1 MMKKRSVLLFFIC
14 VLSLVLLV
22 ACSCDEQEAPAFTVK
37 FEAYIDNVVIPKQT
51 VKIDDYVNAPTVEM
65 KRPGYNFKGWYL
77 GEKKWDFNKDTVTK
91 DITLTA
97 KWESYLSYTE
107 AQDGSGGLWV
117 AGCDFNTAEVVIPS
131 EHNGRKITGIH
142 WAFAE
147 RSKIKSI
154 DIPSTLTY
162 ISESAFN
169 GCVLLESIIIPEGV
183 IKIGSGAFS
192 ECDSLKEINCEAQKM
207 PQGWHEDFNKTE
219 ATVAFGYKH
228 EK

>member
-1 MMKKRSVLLFFIC
+1 MKKKALLLILIG
-14 VLSLVLLV
+14 VLSLVFLA
-22 ACSCDEQEAPAFTVK
+22 ACSCDEQEVPTFTVK
-37 FEAYIDNVVIPKQT
+37 FEAYIDNIAVSKQT
-51 VKIDDYVNAPTVEM
+51 VNMNGYVNAPAIEM

-77 GEKKWDFNKDTVTK
+77 GEKKWDFARDTVTK
-91 DITLTA
+91 DMTLTA

-117 AGCDFNTAEVVIPS
+117 VGCDFNTTEIVIPS
-131 EHNGRKITGIH
+131 EHNGRRVTGIH
-142 WAFAE
+142 WAFAG
-147 RSKIKSI
+147 RNKIKSI
-154 DIPSTLTY
+154 DIPSTVTY

-169 GCVLLESIIIPEGV
+169 GCALLESIIIPEDV

-207 PQGWHEDFNKTE
+207 PQGWHTEFNQTE
-219 ATVAFGYKH
+219 ATVVFGYKS